1 MNPVESWLSKLE
13 TRLQNLVEGT
23 AARLLPGGKDASSGQ
38 TELDSL
44 EQTSPLQVE
53 PGIAHLMLP
62 PGAFLVVDG
71 VRVFALDRAMI
82 SIGRAPE
89 NDLVIADPRV
99 SREHVQLRAIN
110 GRYVVFDL
118 DSTGGT
124 SLNGL
129 PIRQHPLVPGDV
141 ITLAGVPLVYGEDS
155 QAGADHTQE
164 LAL

>member
-1 MNPVESWLSKLE
+1 L
-13 TRLQNLVEGT
+13 
-23 AARLLPGGKDASSGQ
+23 
-38 TELDSL
+38 
-44 EQTSPLQVE
+44 
-53 PGIAHLMLP
+53 LP

-155 QAGADHTQE
+155 QPGADHTQE